1 MARPI
6 VVDSFMINN
15 ELDMLECRLTEIGD
29 AVDYVIAVEAN
40 VDHQDHPKP
49 YHLTENLSRFDAWK
63 DKLIVVRATGLPTI
77 AENPDAWAREHAQ
90 REHVATGLV
99 EVGAQS
105 DWVIMH
111 GDLDEIPKAVVVRN
125 LRPPGY
131 VALAQ
136 RGHFWSLRWQYPI
149 AWHGT
154 VAARLGHVDSFGAM
168 RDRRNFAPKLPDAG
182 WHLSWLPT
190 DNRSTEES
198 ATAKVRSFCH
208 GEVEDRILNG
218 LKSGHFIQQGYHV
231 DGVRMTRCEI
241 DHTYPKWIRDG
252 KHPESWAQ

>member
-6 VVDSFMINN
+6 VVDSFMINS

-29 AVDYVIAVEAN
+29 AVDYMIAVEAD

-49 YHLTENLSRFDAWK
+49 YYLSENLSRFDAWK
-63 DKLIVVRATGLPTI
+63 DKLIVVRATGLPTL
-77 AENPDAWAREHAQ
+77 AQDPDAWAREHAQ
-90 REHVATGLV
+90 REHVATGLL

-105 DWVIMH
+105 DWVILH

-125 LRPPGY
+125 LRPSGY
-131 VALAQ
+131 VSLAQ

-182 WHLSWLPT
+182 WHLSWLGTP
-190 DNRSTEES
+190 EQ
-198 ATAKVRSFCH
+198 AMKKVGSFCH
-208 GEVEDRILNG
+208 PEVEDRIVTG
-218 LKSGHFIQQGYHV
+218 LASNSFLEAGVHV
-231 DGVRMTRCEI
+231 DGVKMLRVEI
-241 DHTYPKWIRDG
+241 DHTFPKWIRDG